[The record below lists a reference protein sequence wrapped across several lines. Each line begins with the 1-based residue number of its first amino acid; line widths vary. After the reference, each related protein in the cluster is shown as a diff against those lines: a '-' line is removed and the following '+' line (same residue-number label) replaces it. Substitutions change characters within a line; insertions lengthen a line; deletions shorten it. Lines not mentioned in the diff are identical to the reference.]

1 MARPWVGA
9 ETVNMDLTQFL
20 LLRRRR
26 GEEAYKRRLILLST
40 YYRYASTGISI

>member
-26 GEEAYKRRLILLST
+26 GGKKRMN
-40 YYRYASTGISI
+40 GG